1 MFLGDCTEFSLS
13 ETIVLKYSLV
23 YATGIDESGLTSR
36 FRSSLSAAES
46 MSVLREYCLEYL
58 VVVIC
63 KVIVNGR
70 REEIINIYLLR
81 KIENLKWI

>member
-1 MFLGDCTEFSLS
+1 MK
-13 ETIVLKYSLV
+13 ETS
-23 YATGIDESGLTSR
+23 IDESGPTSR

-46 MSVLREYCLEYL
+46 MSVLREYCLECL
-58 VVVIC
+58 VVVVC
-63 KVIVNGR
+63 KAIVNGG